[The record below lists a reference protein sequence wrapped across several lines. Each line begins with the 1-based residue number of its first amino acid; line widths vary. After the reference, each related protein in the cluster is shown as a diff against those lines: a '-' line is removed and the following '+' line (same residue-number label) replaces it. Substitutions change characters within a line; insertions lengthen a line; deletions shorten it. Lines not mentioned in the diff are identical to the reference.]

1 MPLFKRIVSTLA
13 CAGLVLSLWALT
25 GTQAGHAQAWVQPKG
40 HAYVKLS
47 FGNATASEQ
56 YRFDGETKPYADNVD
71 GDAFFDESLYLYGEV
86 GLTDNL
92 TLVAL
97 VPYKT
102 IRVLDAAFEYE
113 SEGLGSVMIGLRTGI
128 KQLIGLTAD
137 QHALALNAMLTLP
150 TGYTRNFTPSV
161 GPGQVDFQTTLNY
174 GLSLWPFP
182 GYAQLGVGYRYRS
195 AVYAFSTSITCQE
208 GSAINCF
215 DDVEPKFDD
224 ELLFNAEAGVNLG
237 RWALVQV
244 ISHGVFSNRVP
255 DAETTFSIRN
265 PIPTRQR
272 YLKLGGGLTLYP
284 LRNLGVGVQV
294 FFTPSGRNTIRST
307 DVFWGIEYRI

>member
-1 MPLFKRIVSTLA
+1 MMLVL
-13 CAGLVLSLWALT
+13 GLV
-25 GTQAGHAQAWVQPKG
+25 GTRTSYGQAWLQPKG

-47 FGNATASEQ
+47 LSDVTASEQ
-56 YRFDGETKPYADNVD
+56 YRFDGETKPYADNVE
-71 GDAFFDESLYLYGEV
+71 GDAFFDESLYLYGEY

-128 KQLIGLTAD
+128 KNAVGLSGN
-137 QHALALNAMLTLP
+137 QHALSANFMLTMP

-161 GPGQVDFQTTLNY
+161 GPGQVDFQTTINY

-182 GYAQLGVGYRYRS
+182 GYAQIGLGYRYRS
-195 AVYAFSTSITCQE
+195 ALYAFSTATTCQE
-208 GSAINCF
+208 GRDVNCF

-224 ELLFNAEAGVNLG
+224 ELLFSGEAGVNLG

-244 ISHGVFSNRVP
+244 LGQGVWSNQAP

-272 YLKLGGGLTLYP
+272 FIKLGGGLTVYP
-284 LRNLGVGVQV
+284 LQTLGVGVQV
-294 FFTPSGRNTIRST
+294 FFTPAGRNTIRST